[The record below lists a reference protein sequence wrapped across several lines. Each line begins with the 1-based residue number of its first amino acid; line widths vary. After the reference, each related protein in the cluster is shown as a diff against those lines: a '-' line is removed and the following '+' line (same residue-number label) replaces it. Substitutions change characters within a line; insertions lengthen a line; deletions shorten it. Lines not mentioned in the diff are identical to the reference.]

1 MADAADGHHRD
12 VHRRRHG
19 PDHVVPNRLCVSL
32 GAGDKGRAHAQVV
45 RAGGLS
51 RLGLRHGVGGDA
63 DDLVRPQQRPGPAR
77 LQILL
82 AHMDAV
88 GAHGGGDVHVVVDD
102 AHHAPAAAKGHKA
115 LRQVQKF
122 LPGCMLFPQLH
133 HAGAAVDGRF
143 DLGEKGILV
152 RCPGPVRHGVEPH
165 LLVCK
170 LHSSL
175 LQKTK
180 NPQTPD
186 VGQPAAQSTLFPSV
200 GMIQIRFRVETLRPP
215 LSPRQ
220 RTPRFFN
227 ENIIRSFPGLCKPS

>member
-1 MADAADGHHRD
+1 MA
-12 VHRRRHG
+12 HG
-19 PDHVVPNRLCVSL
+19 LGVGL
-32 GAGDKGRAHAQVV
+32 GAGDEGRAHPQVV
-45 RAGGLS
+45 RAGGLG
-51 RLGLRHGVGGDA
+51 RLCLRHRVGGDT
-63 DDLVRPQQRPGPAR
+63 DDLVRSQQRPGPAR

-88 GAHGGGDVHVVVDD
+88 GAHGGGDVHIVVDD
-102 AHHAPAAAKGHKA
+102 AHHATAAAKGHEA
-115 LRQVQKF
+115 LRQAQKF
-122 LPGCMLFPQLH
+122 LPGGMLFPQLH
-133 HAGAAVDGRF
+133 DARAAVDGCF
-143 DLGEKGILV
+143 DLGEKGVLV
-152 RCPGPVRHGVEPH
+152 RRPGPVRHGVEPH

-200 GMIQIRFRVETLRPP
+200 GMIQIRSRVETLQPP

-227 ENIIRSFPGLCKPS
+227 ENIIRSFPRLCKPS